1 MSAKTYEEQLIIA
14 ASAVSLWSYMRLY
27 RNRLPGDIGLPR
39 RTAQAHAAMFRRQW
53 FLLCFFI
60 LLKYA
65 YPKELWLKE
74 CKKHGFAQGSRNLSV
89 QKCVSEF
96 MLVVALRDIDNL
108 SHMAEAPGSGNPYRS
123 DRSGVG
129 GDTARRSDSHERS
142 TRQ

>member
-1 MSAKTYEEQLIIA
+1 MGSRDA
-14 ASAVSLWSYMRLY
+14 
-27 RNRLPGDIGLPR
+27 R
-39 RTAQAHAAMFRRQW
+39 RKHM
-53 FLLCFFI
+53 LLCFVGSSSFCAFFI

-108 SHMAEAPGSGNPYRS
+108 SHMTEAPGSGNPYRS